1 MKYIGA
7 LVLAVVVFTIMVE
20 GTYSRQEVVQVSIRL
35 IPTSFAQPTSV
46 GSTLEAYNGI
56 HAARLSEEDNRLEVT
71 YDKARLSMDDLRHLI
86 SSLGY
91 RTVPVEVVK
100 SAM

>member
-7 LVLAVVVFTIMVE
+7 LLLAGIVFTIVVQ

-35 IPTSFAQPTSV
+35 ITTPLAQPASV
-46 GSTLEAYNGI
+46 GFTLEAYNGI
-56 HAARLSEEDNRLEVT
+56 HSARLSKDDNRLEVT
-71 YDKARLSMDDLRHLI
+71 YDKARLSLDDLRHLI

-91 RTVPVEVVK
+91 RTLPVEAVK

>member
-7 LVLAVVVFTIMVE
+7 LLLAVVVFTIMVE
-20 GTYSRQEVVQVSIRL
+20 GTYSRQEVVQVSMRL
-35 IPTSFAQPTSV
+35 IPTPFAQPASV

-56 HAARLSEEDNRLEVT
+56 HAARFLEKDNRLEVT
-71 YDKARLSMDDLRHLI
+71 YDKAHLSLDDLRHLI

-91 RTVPVEVVK
+91 RTLPVEAVK

>member
-7 LVLAVVVFTIMVE
+7 LLLAGIVFTIVVE
-20 GTYSRQEVVQVSIRL
+20 GTYSRQELVQVSIPL
-35 IPTSFAQPTSV
+35 IPTPFAQPASV

-56 HAARLSEEDNRLEVT
+56 HSARLSKDDNRLEVT

-91 RTVPVEVVK
+91 RTVPVEAVK

>member
-7 LVLAVVVFTIMVE
+7 LLLAGIVFTIVLE
-20 GTYSRQEVVQVSIRL
+20 GTYSQQEVVQVSIRL

-71 YDKARLSMDDLRHLI
+71 YDKARLSMDDLCHLI

-100 SAM
+100 GAM